1 MPETKIPTGGLPE
14 VSVDLV
20 AAARRSEDGFFKN
33 RREDETIEAA
43 ERYRKFLALIQR
55 FPEEIVAPTKDID
68 EMWHLH
74 MLHPVAYHRDCMANF
89 GEIID
94 HDGGFGSSPEEIPV
108 LLDHFKRTSVLWE
121 REFGE
126 PYACGDLESAKCT
139 RNCVSRCQR
148 ACKTK

>member
-1 MPETKIPTGGLPE
+1 MSQSTMLTGALPT

-20 AAARRSEDGFFKN
+20 SAALKCEDGFFRN
-33 RREDETIEAA
+33 RPRQDAAESA

-55 FPEEIVAPTKDID
+55 YPEEIVAPTKDID

-94 HDGGFGSSPEEIPV
+94 HDGGFGSTPDELPA
-108 LLDHFKRTSVLWE
+108 LLDHFRRTAALWE
-121 REFGE
+121 KEYGE
-126 PYACGDLESAKCT
+126 SYAGGDADSAKCT